1 MNEKLESLLATLII
15 AHANFR
21 TVHWMSVGHKF
32 DRQHSLAEDYEGMV
46 DESIDAV
53 AEMLLRGQKSVPTI
67 VDAPSKS
74 SLQVIDGTQSINYAA
89 FNTIITVQLK
99 GILTSIATV
108 LKDNTLQNDIRF
120 VGIKADLEGMFG
132 KYDLQL
138 RYLHAHRIQEV

>member
-32 DRQHSLAEDYEGMV
+32 DRQHSLAADYEGMV

-53 AEMLLRGQKSVPTI
+53 AEMLLRGQKTVPTI
-67 VDAPSKS
+67 VDAPAKS
-74 SLQVIDGTQSINYAA
+74 NLQVIDGNQFINYDT
-89 FNTIITVQLK
+89 FNTIVTVQLK
-99 GILTSIATV
+99 SILNSIATV
-108 LKDNTLQNDIRF
+108 LKDNTIQNDVRL

-132 KYDLQL
+132 KYDLQF

>member
-1 MNEKLESLLATLII
+1 MNEKLEALLSTLMI

-32 DRQHSLAEDYEGMV
+32 DRQHSLAADYEGMV

-53 AEMLLRGQKSVPTI
+53 AEMLLRGQKTVPTI
-67 VDAPSKS
+67 VDAPAKS
-74 SLQVIDGTQSINYAA
+74 NLQVIDGNQFINYDT
-89 FNTIITVQLK
+89 FNTIVTVQLK
-99 GILTSIATV
+99 SILNSIATV
-108 LKDNTLQNDIRF
+108 LKDNTIQNDIRC